1 MPLPERVV
9 RGRRVVLPEGVAPAA
24 IHIEGGRI
32 SAIAPFDEAPAGA
45 EIVEAGD
52 AAVLP
57 AGVDTHVHVNEPGRA
72 EWEGFGT
79 AGRAAAAGGVTTLVD
94 MPLNSVP
101 ATTSAA
107 ALEAKRAAA
116 AGRCRVDV
124 GFWGGLVPG
133 NEEALSEL
141 VAAGALGFKAF
152 LVDSG
157 VPEFPP
163 VAEAHLRRALPDLAA
178 SGAPLLVH
186 AELPGPIERA
196 AARLAGLD
204 PRRYATYLS
213 SRPAAA
219 ELEAIEL
226 LLTLCRERPFR
237 LHVVHLATPE
247 ALPALGRA
255 RDEGLPV
262 TVETCPHYLTFAA
275 EEIPD
280 GATEHKC
287 APPIRSAAEREGL
300 WRGLAA
306 GEIDL
311 VASDHSPAPAALKHR
326 DTGDFVAAWGGIS
339 SLQLAL
345 AALWTGASRRGH
357 PLADLARWTSAAPAR
372 LAGLEDR
379 KGRIAV
385 GLDADLAIF
394 DPEAE
399 LEVAPEALFH
409 RHPLTPYAGMRL
421 RGVVRETILRGETI
435 YRDGDFPGPPAGRL
449 LAGRAQA
456 ARGAP

>member
-1 MPLPERVV
+1 MPRPERVV
-9 RGRRVVLPEGVAPAA
+9 RGRRVVLPEGTVPAA

-32 SAIAPFDEAPAGA
+32 SAIAPFEEAPAGV

-57 AGVDTHVHVNEPGRA
+57 GGIDTHVHVNEPGRA
-72 EWEGFGT
+72 DWEGFGS

-101 ATTSAA
+101 ATTTVE
-107 ALEAKRAAA
+107 ALETKRAAA
-116 AGRCRVDV
+116 AGRCHVDV
-124 GFWGGLVPG
+124 GFWGGCVPG
-133 NEEALSEL
+133 NDGDLPEL
-141 VAAGALGFKAF
+141 LAAGALGFKAF

-163 VAEAHLRRALPDLAA
+163 VTEGDLRRALPVLAA

-196 AARLAGLD
+196 AAGLADRD
-204 PRRYATYLS
+204 PRRYATYLA
-213 SRPAAA
+213 SRPPAA

-226 LLTLCRERPFR
+226 LLALCRERPFR

-255 RDEGLPV
+255 RAAGLPV
-262 TVETCPHYLTFAA
+262 SVETCPHYLTFAA
-275 EEIPD
+275 EEVPD

-287 APPIRSAAEREGL
+287 APPIRSAADRDGL
-300 WRGLAA
+300 WRALAS

-311 VASDHSPAPAALKHR
+311 VATDHSPAPPALKRR

-357 PLADLARWTSAAPAR
+357 SLADLARWTSAAPSR

-385 GLDADLAIF
+385 GLDADLAIL
-394 DPEAE
+394 DSEAE
-399 LEVAPEALFH
+399 LEIEPAALFH
-409 RHPLTPYAGMRL
+409 RHPSTPYAGRRL

-435 YRDGDFPGPPAGRL
+435 FRDGRHPGPPAGRL
-449 LAGRAQA
+449 LAGRAPA
-456 ARGAP
+456 AGDAR

>member
-1 MPLPERVV
+1 MPRPERVV
-9 RGRRVVLPEGVAPAA
+9 RGRRVVLPEGTVPAA

-32 SAIAPFDEAPAGA
+32 SAIAPFEEAPAGV

-57 AGVDTHVHVNEPGRA
+57 GGIDTHVHVNEPGRA
-72 EWEGFGT
+72 DWEGFGS

-101 ATTSAA
+101 ATTTVE
-107 ALEAKRAAA
+107 ALETKRAAA
-116 AGRCRVDV
+116 AGRCHVDV
-124 GFWGGLVPG
+124 GFWGGCVPG
-133 NEEALSEL
+133 NDGDLPEL
-141 VAAGALGFKAF
+141 LAAGALGFKAF

-163 VAEAHLRRALPDLAA
+163 VTEGDLRRALPVLAA

-196 AARLAGLD
+196 AAGLADRD
-204 PRRYATYLS
+204 PRRYATYLA
-213 SRPAAA
+213 SRPPAA

-226 LLTLCRERPFR
+226 LLALCRERPFR

-255 RDEGLPV
+255 RAAGLPV
-262 TVETCPHYLTFAA
+262 SVETCPHYLTFAA
-275 EEIPD
+275 EEVPD

-287 APPIRSAAEREGL
+287 APPIRSAADRDRL
-300 WRGLAA
+300 WRALAS

-311 VASDHSPAPAALKHR
+311 VASDHSPAPPALKRR

-357 PLADLARWTSAAPAR
+357 SLADLARWTSAAPSR

-385 GLDADLAIF
+385 GLDADLAIL
-394 DPEAE
+394 DSEAE
-399 LEVAPEALFH
+399 LEIEPAALFH
-409 RHPLTPYAGMRL
+409 RHPSTPYAGRRL

-435 YRDGDFPGPPAGRL
+435 FRDGRHPGPPAGRL
-449 LAGRAQA
+449 LAGRAPA
-456 ARGAP
+456 AGDAR

>member
-1 MPLPERVV
+1 MPRPERVV
-9 RGRRVVLPEGVAPAA
+9 RGRRVVLPEGTGPAA

-32 SAIAPFDEAPAGA
+32 SAIAPFEEAPAGV

-57 AGVDTHVHVNEPGRA
+57 GGIDTHVHVNEPGRA
-72 EWEGFGT
+72 DWEGFGS

-101 ATTSAA
+101 ATTTVE
-107 ALEAKRAAA
+107 ALETKRAAA
-116 AGRCRVDV
+116 AGRCHVDV
-124 GFWGGLVPG
+124 GFWGGCVPG
-133 NEEALSEL
+133 NDGDLPEL
-141 VAAGALGFKAF
+141 LAAGALGFKAF

-163 VAEAHLRRALPDLAA
+163 VTEGDLRRALPVLAA

-196 AARLAGLD
+196 AAGLADRD
-204 PRRYATYLS
+204 PRRYATYLA
-213 SRPAAA
+213 SRPPAA

-226 LLTLCRERPFR
+226 LLALCRERPFR

-255 RDEGLPV
+255 RAAGLPV
-262 TVETCPHYLTFAA
+262 SVETCPHYLTFAA
-275 EEIPD
+275 EEVPD

-287 APPIRSAAEREGL
+287 APPIRSAADRDRL
-300 WRGLAA
+300 WRALAS

-311 VASDHSPAPAALKHR
+311 VASDHSPAPPALKRR

-357 PLADLARWTSAAPAR
+357 SLADLARWTSAAPSR

-385 GLDADLAIF
+385 GLDADLAIL
-394 DPEAE
+394 DSEAE
-399 LEVAPEALFH
+399 LEIEPAALFH
-409 RHPLTPYAGMRL
+409 RHPSTPYAGRRL

-435 YRDGDFPGPPAGRL
+435 FRDGRHPGPPAGRL
-449 LAGRAQA
+449 LAGRAPA
-456 ARGAP
+456 AGDAR